1 MARDRSPVYVAAL
14 SCWLLAAT
22 ACGGNGGSPSAPS
35 PTATSVAVTFPSGGT
50 IFIGAQAQLR
60 ATVTMSDGSTQDRTS
75 SATWSSDAPAV
86 ATVATNGMV
95 TAVAA
100 GEATISADV
109 SVRGTIRIRVFPE
122 FAGTWAGSE
131 VVTVCEESGVFV
143 GILCVPEELGLGNTF
158 RHDNRFTQNNAS
170 VTATILFAD
179 SSSTMTGTVT
189 IDGQAELPPAPV
201 LPAIEGVV
209 LETRNFKAR
218 ADRPG
223 RMTGAYEWV
232 FTAPGLSGSSRQVY
246 ELRDVVRSG
255 PATVAD
261 RSFVSSVTTR
271 LERARRRL
279 AMLRR

>member
-1 MARDRSPVYVAAL
+1 M
-14 SCWLLAAT
+14 SCWLLAAS
-22 ACGGNGGSPSAPS
+22 ACGGNGGSPSAPSPS

-75 SATWSSDAPAV
+75 SAVWGSDAPGI
-86 ATVATNGMV
+86 ATVATSGMV

-100 GEATISADV
+100 GEATIFADV

-143 GILCVPEELGLGNTF
+143 GLLCVPEELGVGNTF

-170 VTATILFAD
+170 VTATILFSD
-179 SSSTMTGTVT
+179 SASTMTGTVA

-201 LPAIEGVV
+201 LPAIEGLV

-232 FTAPGLSGSSRQVY
+232 FTAPGLDGSSRQVY
-246 ELRDVVRSG
+246 ELRDVVKSG
-255 PATVAD
+255 PATVAA
-261 RSFVSSVTTR
+261 RSSVSSVATR
-271 LERARRRL
+271 LERTRRRL